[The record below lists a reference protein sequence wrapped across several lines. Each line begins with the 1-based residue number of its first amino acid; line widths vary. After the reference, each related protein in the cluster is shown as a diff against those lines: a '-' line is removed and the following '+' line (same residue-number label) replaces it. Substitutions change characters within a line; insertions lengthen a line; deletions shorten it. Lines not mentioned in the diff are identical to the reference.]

1 MIPPGYRQTKLSD
14 PFEIS
19 LGPIYEAG
27 ERPNRAFALLIDERH
42 VNRRKVMHGGMMMT
56 YADATLGA
64 LAADLSQDVVSV
76 TLNMQSQFLAPAPL
90 GKLIEVMPELTRR
103 TRSML
108 FIRGDF
114 TVEGE
119 IVMTASSVWKVLG
132 QN

>member
-1 MIPPGYRQTKLSD
+1 MIPTGYRETKLAD
-14 PFEIS
+14 PFEIY
-19 LGPIYEAG
+19 LGPIHEAG
-27 ERPNRAFALLIDERH
+27 EKPNRRFAFLIDDRH

-64 LAADLSQDVVSV
+64 LAADLSEGMIAV

-90 GKLIEVMPELTRR
+90 GKIIEVKPELTRR

-114 TVEGE
+114 TVGNE
-119 IVMTASSVWKVLG
+119 IVMTASSVWKLLG
-132 QN
+132 A